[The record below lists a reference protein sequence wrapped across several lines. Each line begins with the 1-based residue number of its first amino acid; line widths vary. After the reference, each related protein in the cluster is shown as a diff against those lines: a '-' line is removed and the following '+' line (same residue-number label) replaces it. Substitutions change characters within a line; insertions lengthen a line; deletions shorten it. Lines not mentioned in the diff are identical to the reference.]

1 MRSPGRISKSLLR
14 VTNSLLSRAGRERT
28 PGMDSDAPVTF
39 YCFGNEGREKKIDGG
54 SAERNLRAKS
64 CYSL

>member
-1 MRSPGRISKSLLR
+1 
-14 VTNSLLSRAGRERT
+14 
-28 PGMDSDAPVTF
+28 MDSDAPVTF